1 MAPTSRTPSC
11 GSSLWRASAFC
22 FSCAALL
29 HLWGALPWQPYMYFI
44 FNDRFSGRSRV
55 LSILHLLRQLLPRLY
70 PRSQREKDRKKRII
84 DVLYDCYH
92 LYAEDPDPN
101 PEFEQLEAFT
111 HFVYK
116 QMEANKVKVWRGVVA
131 AGLRECPYAT
141 SITWHLVSNLIG
153 ENEISTKSLK

>member
-1 MAPTSRTPSC
+1 M
-11 GSSLWRASAFC
+11 
-22 FSCAALL
+22 
-29 HLWGALPWQPYMYFI
+29 
-44 FNDRFSGRSRV
+44 

-153 ENEISTKSLK
+153 EKQNIYTKSLKIGCSQGSSTPHWEGKQREIPQGTHMVGGIGAAWLCHSR